1 MPAHWTYETVSS
13 ESDLC
18 QGDILAPTEGLRS
31 VFQQVH
37 PHFLDPKYTSF
48 LIITQSCD
56 LVIRKGQI
64 DTKYISIAVVRPLEA
79 VLHDC
84 LSIVCKPVA
93 EGVYLKETKGEAFRL
108 LERVFNQNEQAL
120 GLFYLHADSEGGI
133 DIPSV
138 ALLRVA
144 VTLRA
149 DHYPILRSARRGRL
163 SSEFRSKLGWLIGN
177 LYARIGTQDW
187 SDSEERKRELEKLI
201 RQYIDEGEDYAPLW
215 VPNAW
220 VAAAKEKGI
229 DVNKLS
235 KDACVTTLEKYKP
248 PAAKDLA
255 VEHVQRIIREIL
267 TNIDD
272 ESLRRIRNRLINDQ
286 YFSKAFKTAKHE

>member
-1 MPAHWTYETVSS
+1 MPTHWTYEPVNP

-18 QGDILAPTEGLRS
+18 QGDILAPTEELRS
-31 VFQQVH
+31 VFRQVH
-37 PHFLDPKYTSF
+37 PHFLAPKYTAF
-48 LIITQSCD
+48 LVITQTCD
-56 LVIRKGQI
+56 LVIRKGHL
-64 DTKYISIAVVRPLEA
+64 DAKYINIAVVRPLEA

-84 LSIVCKPVA
+84 LSVVCKPVA
-93 EGVYLKETKGEAFRL
+93 EGVYLKETKGDAFRL

-138 ALLRVA
+138 AMLRVS

-149 DHYPILRSARRGRL
+149 DHYQILRSARRGRL

-187 SDSEERKRELEKLI
+187 SDSEERKKELDKLI
-201 RQYIDEGEDYAPLW
+201 RQYINAGEDYAPLW
-215 VPNAW
+215 VPQAW
-220 VAAAKEKGI
+220 VASATEKGI
-229 DVNKLS
+229 EIKELS
-235 KDACVTTLEKYKP
+235 KEGFVSTLEKYKP
-248 PAAKDLA
+248 PAAKDQA

-267 TNIDD
+267 TDIDD
-272 ESLRRIRNRLINDQ
+272 DLLKRIKNRLINDQ
-286 YFSKAFKTAKHE
+286 LFSKSFKSAKFE